1 MSGLLTEEVEKV
13 LNLPDDELKQLDH
26 AQLYMLRAKAP
37 ADAQDKL
44 ASAEHRAFAREATT
58 ENPLLALPI
67 ALATL
72 AYQPYKMIV
81 PGSRSHGSLNQAAQ
95 GLIGVGEGIVNALK
109 KI

>member
-1 MSGLLTEEVEKV
+1 MPGQLTDDVEKI
-13 LNLPDDELKQLDH
+13 LNLPDNELRQLDH

-37 ADAQDKL
+37 PESQDKL
-44 ASAEHRAFAREATT
+44 ASAEHRAFAREATA

-67 ALATL
+67 ALATI
-72 AYQPYKMIV
+72 AYQPYKMLV
-81 PGSRSHGSLNQAAQ
+81 PGSRSHASMDQAAQ